1 MTEEG
6 RETHWNDV
14 YRTKGDSD
22 VSWFEDVPRQS
33 LDLIAEHA
41 QPTSAIVDIGGGA
54 SRLPDALLGAG
65 FSDITVLDIS
75 AEALAKAR
83 ARVAAMGGEA
93 QWIVSDVTKWLPAR
107 AYDVWHDRAAF
118 HFLTT
123 AEDQATYRQV
133 LEKAL
138 RSGGTAIIATF
149 APDGPE
155 KCSGL
160 PVARHDGSCIA
171 AVLGSGFSLER
182 ELRHEHNTPW
192 GSVQKFQFSV
202 FARPDRGC

>member
-22 VSWFEDVPRQS
+22 VSWFEEVPRLS
-33 LDLIAEHA
+33 LDLIREHA
-41 QPTSAIVDIGGGA
+41 QPTSAIIDIGGGA
-54 SRLPDALLGAG
+54 SRLPDALLGAA
-65 FSDITVLDIS
+65 FTDVTVLDIS

-93 QWIVSDVTKWLPAR
+93 HWIVSDVTKWRPAR

-118 HFLTT
+118 HFLTS
-123 AEDQATYRQV
+123 AEDQAAYRQV

-160 PVARHDGSCIA
+160 PVARHDGSSIA
-171 AVLGSGFSLER
+171 AVLGSGFSLQR
-182 ELRHEHNTPW
+182 ELRHEHHTPW

-202 FARPDRGC
+202 FRKT

>member
-1 MTEEG
+1 MTEKG

-22 VSWFEDVPRQS
+22 VSWVEDVPRLS
-33 LDLIAEHA
+33 LDLIQEHA
-41 QPTSAIVDIGGGA
+41 QPTSAVIDIGGGA

-65 FSDITVLDIS
+65 YTDVTVLDIS

-83 ARVAAMGGEA
+83 TRVAAMGGEA
-93 QWIVSDVTKWLPAR
+93 QWIVSDVTKWRPAR
-107 AYDVWHDRAAF
+107 AYDLWHDRAAF
-118 HFLTT
+118 HFLTS
-123 AEDQATYRQV
+123 AEDQAAYRQV
-133 LEKAL
+133 LDKAL

-149 APDGPE
+149 ALDGPE

-160 PVARHDGSCIA
+160 PVARHDGSSIA
-171 AVLGSGFSLER
+171 AVLGSGFSLGR
-182 ELRHEHNTPW
+182 EMRHDHHTPW

-202 FARPDRGC
+202 FRKA